1 MSDTRQFADR
11 CAVVTGGSQGLGA
24 ATARML
30 AQRGAAGIV
39 LGGRNV
45 SRGAAVAAEVKEL
58 GAACVFEAG
67 DLTSVGHCRAL
78 VERAEAE
85 FGGLHVLVNV
95 GALTERGTIWDTTPE
110 LFDKIIATNTR
121 APFFLMQEAVKLMR
135 RQGTAG
141 TIVNISSVA
150 AFGSVPWLAPYA
162 ASKAALNVLTKNV
175 AYSVM
180 RDRIRVN
187 AINLGWMDTP
197 GEDVIQRRYH
207 SNSGSWKEEAAAAQP
222 FGRLLQPD
230 EVARTVAYLASD
242 ESGMLTGALIDLD
255 QSVIGA
261 GAQPI
266 PPPYDQWPAVTG
278 VSFG

>member
-1 MSDTRQFADR
+1 M
-11 CAVVTGGSQGLGA
+11 VT
-24 ATARML
+24 
-30 AQRGAAGIV
+30 
-39 LGGRNV
+39 
-45 SRGAAVAAEVKEL
+45 
-58 GAACVFEAG
+58 
-67 DLTSVGHCRAL
+67 
-78 VERAEAE
+78 RAEQE
-85 FGGLHVLVNV
+85 FGALDILVNV
-95 GALTERGTIWDTTPE
+95 AALTERGTIWDTTPE
-110 LFDKIIATNTR
+110 LFDSMMATNAR
-121 APFFLMQEAVKLMR
+121 APFFLMQSAVTLMR
-135 RQGTAG
+135 RRGAG
-141 TIVNISSVA
+141 GVIVNISSVA

-162 ASKAALNVLTKNV
+162 ASKAALNILTKNV

-197 GEDVIQRRYH
+197 GEDAIQRRYH
-207 SNSGSWKEEAAAAQP
+207 SDGADWRAHATAAQP

-255 QSVIGA
+255 QSVVGA

-266 PPPYDQWPAVTG
+266 PPPFEEWPAVAG